1 MSKPDRYVGLDNDQF
16 GGMSMIG
23 KVIRDARVFGL
34 IADDE
39 TCEGWEIGRINVLK
53 DQVDAEW
60 DKYGCMVSQLPE
72 DLLKR
77 HQEIY
82 NAAITKAKEMGW
94 SGEYETHSDD

>member
-1 MSKPDRYVGLDNDQF
+1 MSKPDLYVGLDNDQF
-16 GGMSMIG
+16 GGMSEIG

-39 TCEGWEIGRINVLK
+39 TCKGWDISRINSLK
-53 DQVDAEW
+53 HSVDSEW

-77 HQEIY
+77 HQEIHTS
-82 NAAITKAKEMGW
+82 AITKAKELGW
-94 SGEYETHSDD
+94 SGEFEISSDD